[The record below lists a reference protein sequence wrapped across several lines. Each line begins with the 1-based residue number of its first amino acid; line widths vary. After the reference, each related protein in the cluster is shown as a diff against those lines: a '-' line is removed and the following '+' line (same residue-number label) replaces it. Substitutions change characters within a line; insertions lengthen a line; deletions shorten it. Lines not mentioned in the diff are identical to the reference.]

1 MSLQAL
7 FKTNSNRVKKRLFN
21 AYKQDEGHR
30 RAIYNSLIQV
40 ATSTYKN
47 TVQREIR
54 RVKCEKSAT
63 VSPLFFSEIELI
75 VREHSASIVNTYNRE
90 LESQIARVVDENP
103 NLKRADY
110 ADLIEAWIQARQERK
125 LAQVVTMT
133 QKIARDYALNIF
145 VKQNKITDNKYLFT
159 GAPPAEAVCA
169 SYFAAGVVD
178 QNFVDLHPTPVHVNC
193 PHEWRV
199 VLSSDAVDCEKL
211 FTG

>member
-7 FKTNSNRVKKRLFN
+7 FKTNLKSVKRQLFN

-40 ATSTYKN
+40 ATSTYRN
-47 TVQREIR
+47 TVQREIK

-75 VREHSASIVNTYNRE
+75 IREHSFSIVKTYNRE
-90 LESQIARVVDENP
+90 LESEIERVIDGNQ

-110 ADLIEAWIQARQERK
+110 ADLVELWIQARQERK
-125 LAQVVTMT
+125 LAQIVTMT

-145 VKQNKITDNKYLFT
+145 VKQNKITGNRYLFT
-159 GAPPAEAVCA
+159 GAPPAEEVCA

-199 VLSSDAVDCEKL
+199 ISSTAVVDCETL